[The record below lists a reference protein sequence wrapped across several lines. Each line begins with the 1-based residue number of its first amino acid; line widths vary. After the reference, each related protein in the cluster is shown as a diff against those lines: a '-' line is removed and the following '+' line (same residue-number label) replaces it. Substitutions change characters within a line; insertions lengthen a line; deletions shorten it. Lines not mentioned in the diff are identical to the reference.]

1 MTIASLATILNQA
14 RQNNQAIAG
23 LVVLGWEDITAF
35 IAAAEAENMPVI
47 LQAGP
52 GCRAHTPIPVLGAM
66 FRYAAERAS
75 VPIVCHLDHG
85 YEIQE
90 IEEAIQSGFSSVM
103 IDGSKKPLSQ
113 NIEITGHVVSIA
125 HRAGVSVEGEIG
137 IVGYMDGLSSQ
148 GTEPDEAARLARE
161 TGVDALAIS
170 AGNTHLQTQA
180 SAIIDEVLVEKIA
193 QRIECPIVLHGGS
206 GIPHSVRRRLAR
218 KGLVSKFNIGTELR
232 QVFGSTLR
240 KTLDEDPNIF
250 DRLTIL
256 KTLQAPLCDATRH
269 IIANLK

>member
-14 RQNNQAIAG
+14 RQKRQAIAG

-52 GCRAHTPIPVLGAM
+52 GCRAHTPLPVLGAM

-125 HRAGVSVEGEIG
+125 HKAGVSVEGEIG
-137 IVGYMDGLSSQ
+137 IVGYTDGLNSQ
-148 GTEPDEAARLARE
+148 GTEPNQAARLARE

-170 AGNTHLQTQA
+170 VGNTHLQTEA
-180 SAIIDEVLVEKIA
+180 CATIDEVLVKKIA
-193 QRIECPIVLHGGS
+193 QKIECPIVLHGGS
-206 GIPHSVRRRLAR
+206 GIPYEVRRRLAR
-218 KGLVSKFNIGTELR
+218 NGLVSKFNIGTELR

-240 KTLDEDPNIF
+240 ETLDKEPDMF
-250 DRLTIL
+250 DRLKIL
-256 KTLQAPLCDATRH
+256 KTLQTPLCNATRR
-269 IIANLK
+269 IITNLK

>member
-1 MTIASLATILNQA
+1 M
-14 RQNNQAIAG
+14 
-23 LVVLGWEDITAF
+23 
-35 IAAAEAENMPVI
+35 
-47 LQAGP
+47 
-52 GCRAHTPIPVLGAM
+52 
-66 FRYAAERAS
+66 
-75 VPIVCHLDHG
+75 VP
-85 YEIQE
+85 
-90 IEEAIQSGFSSVM
+90 
-103 IDGSKKPLSQ
+103 
-113 NIEITGHVVSIA
+113 IA

-137 IVGYMDGLSSQ
+137 IVSYTDGLSSQ

-193 QRIECPIVLHGGS
+193 QQIECLIVLHGGS
-206 GIPHSVRRRLAR
+206 GIPHSVRRRLAS

-232 QVFGSTLR
+232 QVFGSALR

>member
-1 MTIASLATILNQA
+1 MTIASLSTVLNKA
-14 RQNNQAIAG
+14 RQNSQAIAG

-52 GCRAHTPIPVLGAM
+52 GCRAYTPVPVLGAM

-125 HRAGVSVEGEIG
+125 HKAGVSVEGEIG
-137 IVGYMDGLSSQ
+137 IVGYTDGLSSQ

-161 TGVDALAIS
+161 TGIDALAIS
-170 AGNTHLQTQA
+170 AGNTHLQTET
-180 SAIIDEVLVEKIA
+180 SAIIDEVLVQKIA
-193 QRIECPIVLHGGS
+193 QKIECPIVLHGGS
-206 GIPHSVRRRLAR
+206 GIPHEVRRRLAR

-240 KTLDEDPNIF
+240 NTLLEDPDIF
-250 DRLTIL
+250 DRLSIL
-256 KTLQAPLCDATRH
+256 KTLQAPLCDATRN

>member
-125 HRAGVSVEGEIG
+125 HRAGASVEGEIG
-137 IVGYMDGLSSQ
+137 IVGYTDGLSSKAPSQ
-148 GTEPDEAARLARE
+148 MKL
-161 TGVDALAIS
+161 
-170 AGNTHLQTQA
+170 
-180 SAIIDEVLVEKIA
+180 
-193 QRIECPIVLHGGS
+193 
-206 GIPHSVRRRLAR
+206 
-218 KGLVSKFNIGTELR
+218 
-232 QVFGSTLR
+232 
-240 KTLDEDPNIF
+240 LD
-250 DRLTIL
+250 
-256 KTLQAPLCDATRH
+256 
-269 IIANLK
+269 